1 MNRRGF
7 LFGAAATLVA
17 APAIVR
23 VASITPVKAVKLAVT
38 PPVRPGLYVRG
49 FDAYGVEMMEYIPF
63 SQRSGE
69 KMFSKTESYLYVYE
83 DKPLV
88 SFPEV
93 ARAS

>member
-7 LFGAAATLVA
+7 LLGAAVTLVA

-23 VASITPVKAVKLAVT
+23 VASIMPVKAAELAVT

-49 FDAYGVEMMEYIPF
+49 FDAYGVEITEYIPF

-69 KMFSKTESYLYVYE
+69 KMFSKIESYLYVYE
-83 DKPLV
+83 DAPLV
-88 SFPEV
+88 SIPTV
-93 ARAS
+93 ARAC